1 MMKKN
6 IILNLILTCIVIL
19 NCSLNIIVNAA
30 ENSSR
35 ILINSS
41 KNNVSSNEK
50 FTISINANNTNIA
63 AYTLWIYYESDK
75 VECISQKENISI
87 QDNRIIYTWYS
98 SDGKNK
104 SLDTMIELE
113 FMPKQDGIATFSVA
127 GEFYSETG
135 EQLKLQ
141 GNSLDVV
148 IGDVT
153 LMSENSSIIETQ
165 EENSSQAD
173 TKEEDADLL
182 AEVQN
187 DDSSLN
193 LGIMR
198 TNREGIT
205 PEFNAEI
212 LEYYL
217 VVDETV
223 NDLDITAIP
232 VSKKAEVIISGN
244 KNLKNGLNIV
254 KITVSLNGNSRTY
267 TIHVT
272 KTNDVNEANT
282 NLETLAIENYTLEP
296 EFQNSITN
304 YHVEVANTENLANIL
319 AIAEDSNA
327 KVKIE
332 GNNELKYG
340 SNNVVVT
347 VTARDGITEKK
358 YNIEVYKR
366 NDEEESAYKEETKEN
381 NEEVNRL
388 LEEKSIETAE
398 NKENQENDNEVKDK
412 SKVIV
417 IVVIILA
424 IIVIGVALI
433 IVRKKKKKA

>member
-1 MMKKN
+1 MKKN

-19 NCSLNIIVNAA
+19 NCSLNITVNAV

-41 KNNVSSNEK
+41 KKNVSSNEK
-50 FTISINANNTNIA
+50 FIISINANNTNIA

-87 QDNRIIYTWYS
+87 QSNRIIYAWYS

-113 FMPKQDGIATFSVA
+113 FMPKQYGIATFSVA

-173 TKEEDADLL
+173 TKEDADLL

-254 KITVSLNGNSRTY
+254 KITVSLNGNSKTY

-272 KTNDVNEANT
+272 KTSNVSDANT

-319 AIAEDSNA
+319 AIAEDSSAN
-327 KVKIE
+327 VKIE
-332 GNNELKYG
+332 GNNDLKYG

-347 VTARDGITEKK
+347 VTARDGITDKK
-358 YNIEVYKR
+358 YNIEIYKR
-366 NDEEESAYKEETKEN
+366 NDEEENVYKEEIKEN
-381 NEEVNRL
+381 NEEVNML

-398 NKENQENDNEVKDK
+398 SKENQEDNNEVKDK
-412 SKVIV
+412 SKAIV

>member
-19 NCSLNIIVNAA
+19 TCRLNITVNAV
-30 ENSSR
+30 ENSSG
-35 ILINSS
+35 ILIKSS

-50 FTISINANNTNIA
+50 FTISIDANNTNIA

-113 FMPKQDGIATFSVA
+113 FMPKQYGIATFSVA

-135 EQLKLQ
+135 EPLKLQ

-153 LMSENSSIIETQ
+153 LLS
-165 EENSSQAD
+165 ENSSQAD

-198 TNREGIT
+198 TNHEGIT

-244 KNLKNGLNIV
+244 KNLKSGLNIV
-254 KITVSLNGNSRTY
+254 KITVSLNGNSKTY

-272 KTNDVNEANT
+272 KTSDVNDANT

-319 AIAEDSNA
+319 AIAEDSSA

-358 YNIEVYKR
+358 YNIDVYKR
-366 NDEEESAYKEETKEN
+366 NDEEESAYKEEAKEN

-388 LEEKSIETAE
+388 LEEKSIETEE
-398 NKENQENDNEVKDK
+398 NKENQEDNNEVKDK
-412 SKVIV
+412 SKVIL

>member
-1 MMKKN
+1 MKKN

-19 NCSLNIIVNAA
+19 NCSLNITVNAV
-30 ENSSR
+30 ENSTR

-50 FTISINANNTNIA
+50 FIISINANNTNIA

-87 QDNRIIYTWYS
+87 QSNRIIYAWYS

-113 FMPKQDGIATFSVA
+113 FMPKQYGIATFSVA

-173 TKEEDADLL
+173 TKEDADLL

-232 VSKKAEVIISGN
+232 VSKKAEIVIVGN
-244 KNLKNGLNIV
+244 KNLKSGINKV
-254 KITVSLNGNSRTY
+254 KITVSLNGNSKTY
-267 TIHVT
+267 TINVT
-272 KTNDVNEANT
+272 KTDNPNKANA
-282 NLETLAIENYTLEP
+282 NLETLAIQNYTLEP

-304 YHVEVANTENLANIL
+304 YYAEVANTETLVNIL
-319 AIAEDSNA
+319 AIAEDSSAN
-327 KVKIE
+327 VKIE
-332 GNNELKYG
+332 GNNDLKYG

-347 VTARDGITEKK
+347 VTARDGITDKK
-358 YNIEVYKR
+358 YNIEIYKR
-366 NDEEESAYKEETKEN
+366 NDEEENVYKEEIKEN
-381 NEEVNRL
+381 NEEVNML

-398 NKENQENDNEVKDK
+398 NKENQAEDNEVNGK

-417 IVVIILA
+417 IVVIIVA

>member
-19 NCSLNIIVNAA
+19 NCSLNITVNAV
-30 ENSSR
+30 ENSTR

-50 FTISINANNTNIA
+50 FIISINANNTNIA

-87 QDNRIIYTWYS
+87 QSNRIIYTWYS

-113 FMPKQDGIATFSVA
+113 FMPKQYGIATFSVA

-173 TKEEDADLL
+173 TKEDADLL

-244 KNLKNGLNIV
+244 KNLKGGLNIV
-254 KITVSLNGNSRTY
+254 KITVSLNGNSKTY

-272 KTNDVNEANT
+272 KTSNVSDANT

-319 AIAEDSNA
+319 AIAEDSSAN
-327 KVKIE
+327 VKIE
-332 GNNELKYG
+332 GNNDLKYG

-347 VTARDGITEKK
+347 VTARDGITDKK
-358 YNIEVYKR
+358 YNIEIYKR
-366 NDEEESAYKEETKEN
+366 NDEEENVYKEEIKEN
-381 NEEVNRL
+381 NEEVNML

-398 NKENQENDNEVKDK
+398 SKENQEDNNEVKDK
-412 SKVIV
+412 SKAIV

>member
-19 NCSLNIIVNAA
+19 NCSLNITVNAV
-30 ENSSR
+30 ENSTR

-50 FTISINANNTNIA
+50 FIISINANNTNIA

-87 QDNRIIYTWYS
+87 QSNRIIYAWYS

-113 FMPKQDGIATFSVA
+113 FMPKQYGIATFSVA

-173 TKEEDADLL
+173 TKEDADLL

-232 VSKKAEVIISGN
+232 VSKKAEIVIVGN
-244 KNLKNGLNIV
+244 KNLKSGINKV
-254 KITVSLNGNSRTY
+254 KITVSLNGNSKTY
-267 TIHVT
+267 TINVT
-272 KTNDVNEANT
+272 KTDNPNKANA
-282 NLETLAIENYTLEP
+282 NLETLAIQNYTLEP

-304 YHVEVANTENLANIL
+304 YYAEVANTETLVNIL
-319 AIAEDSNA
+319 AIAEDSSAN
-327 KVKIE
+327 VKIE
-332 GNNELKYG
+332 GNNDLKYG

-347 VTARDGITEKK
+347 VTARDGITDKK
-358 YNIEVYKR
+358 YNIEIYKR
-366 NDEEESAYKEETKEN
+366 NDEEENVYKEEIKEN
-381 NEEVNRL
+381 NEEVNML

-398 NKENQENDNEVKDK
+398 NKENQAEDNEVNGK

-417 IVVIILA
+417 IVVIIVA

>member
-1 MMKKN
+1 MKKN

-19 NCSLNIIVNAA
+19 NCSLNITVNAV
-30 ENSSR
+30 ENSTR

-50 FTISINANNTNIA
+50 FIISINANNTNIA

-87 QDNRIIYTWYS
+87 QSNRIIYAWYS

-113 FMPKQDGIATFSVA
+113 FMPKQYGIATFSVA

-173 TKEEDADLL
+173 TKEDADLL

-198 TNREGIT
+198 TNREEIT

-254 KITVSLNGNSRTY
+254 KITVSLNGNSKTY

-272 KTNDVNEANT
+272 KTSNVSDANT

-319 AIAEDSNA
+319 AIAEDSSAN
-327 KVKIE
+327 VKIE
-332 GNNELKYG
+332 GNNDLKYG

-347 VTARDGITEKK
+347 VTARDGITDKK
-358 YNIEVYKR
+358 YNIEIYKR
-366 NDEEESAYKEETKEN
+366 NDEEENVYKEEIKEN
-381 NEEVNRL
+381 NEEVNML

-398 NKENQENDNEVKDK
+398 SKENQEDNNEVKDK
-412 SKVIV
+412 SKAIV

>member
-1 MMKKN
+1 MKKN

-19 NCSLNIIVNAA
+19 NCSLNITVNAV
-30 ENSSR
+30 ENSTR

-41 KNNVSSNEK
+41 KKNVSSNEK
-50 FTISINANNTNIA
+50 FIISINANNTNIA

-87 QDNRIIYTWYS
+87 QSNRIIYAWYS

-113 FMPKQDGIATFSVA
+113 FMPKQYGIATFSVA

-173 TKEEDADLL
+173 TKEDADLL

-254 KITVSLNGNSRTY
+254 KITVSLNGNSKTY

-272 KTNDVNEANT
+272 KTSNVSDANT

-319 AIAEDSNA
+319 AIAEDSSAN
-327 KVKIE
+327 VKIE
-332 GNNELKYG
+332 GNNDLKYG
-340 SNNVVVT
+340 SKNVVVT
-347 VTARDGITEKK
+347 VTARDGITDKK
-358 YNIEVYKR
+358 YNIEIYKR
-366 NDEEESAYKEETKEN
+366 NDEEENVYKEEIKEN
-381 NEEVNRL
+381 NEEVNML

-398 NKENQENDNEVKDK
+398 SKENQEDNNEVKDK
-412 SKVIV
+412 SKAIV

>member
-1 MMKKN
+1 MKISK
-6 IILNLILTCIVIL
+6 ILNLILICIVIL
-19 NCSLNIIVNAA
+19 NCSLSITVNA
-30 ENSSR
+30 ENSSQ
-35 ILINSS
+35 IIISSS
-41 KNNVSSNEK
+41 KNSVASNEA
-50 FTISINANNTNIA
+50 FTILLSANNTNIA
-63 AYTLWIYYESDK
+63 AYTLWIYYESEK
-75 VECISQKENISI
+75 VECISQIDNINI
-87 QDNRIIYTWYS
+87 QNNKIIYTWYS
-98 SDGKNK
+98 NDGENK
-104 SLDTMIELE
+104 SLDDMLELE
-113 FMPKQDGIATFSVA
+113 FVPKQDGIATFSVT

-135 EQLKLQ
+135 KQLKLQ

-153 LMSENSSIIETQ
+153 LMAENNSMIETQ
-165 EENSSQAD
+165 EENSSQ
-173 TKEEDADLL
+173 KNSQEDADLL

-198 TNREGIT
+198 TNQEGIT
-205 PEFNAEI
+205 PNFNAEI

-223 NDLDITAIP
+223 NNLDITAIP
-232 VSKKAEVIISGN
+232 VSKKAEIVIVGN
-244 KNLKNGLNIV
+244 KNLKSGINKV
-254 KITVSLNGNSRTY
+254 KITVSLNGNSKTY
-267 TIHVT
+267 TINVT
-272 KTNDVNEANT
+272 KTDNPNKANA
-282 NLETLAIENYTLEP
+282 NLETLAIQNYTLEP

-319 AIAEDSNA
+319 AIAEDSSA

-358 YNIEVYKR
+358 YNIDVYKR
-366 NDEEESAYKEETKEN
+366 NDEEERAYKEEAKEN

-388 LEEKSIETAE
+388 LEEKSIETEE
-398 NKENQENDNEVKDK
+398 NKENQEDNNEVKDK
-412 SKVIV
+412 SKVIL

-424 IIVIGVALI
+424 IIVIGVVI
-433 IVRKKKKKA
+433 IAVRKYTRSRK

>member
-1 MMKKN
+1 MKKN

-19 NCSLNIIVNAA
+19 NCSLNITVNAV
-30 ENSSR
+30 ENSTR

-50 FTISINANNTNIA
+50 FIISINANNTNIA

-87 QDNRIIYTWYS
+87 QSNRIIYAWYS

-113 FMPKQDGIATFSVA
+113 FMPKQYGIATFSVA

-173 TKEEDADLL
+173 TKEDADLL

-232 VSKKAEVIISGN
+232 VSKKAEIVIVGN
-244 KNLKNGLNIV
+244 KNLKSGINKV
-254 KITVSLNGNSRTY
+254 KITVSLNGNSKTY
-267 TIHVT
+267 TINVT
-272 KTNDVNEANT
+272 KTDNPNKANA
-282 NLETLAIENYTLEP
+282 NLETLAIQNYTLEP

-304 YHVEVANTENLANIL
+304 YYAEVANTETLVNIL
-319 AIAEDSNA
+319 AIAEDSSAN
-327 KVKIE
+327 VKIE
-332 GNNELKYG
+332 GNNDLKYG

-347 VTARDGITEKK
+347 VTARDGITDKK
-358 YNIEVYKR
+358 YNIEIYKR
-366 NDEEESAYKEETKEN
+366 NDEEENVYKEEIKEN
-381 NEEVNRL
+381 NEEVNML

-398 NKENQENDNEVKDK
+398 SKENQAEDNEVNAKT
-412 SKVIV
+412 KVIV

>member
-1 MMKKN
+1 MKRKH

-19 NCSLNIIVNAA
+19 NCSLNITVNAV

-41 KNNVSSNEK
+41 KKNVSSNEK
-50 FTISINANNTNIA
+50 FIISINANNTNIA

-87 QDNRIIYTWYS
+87 QSNRIIYAWYS

-113 FMPKQDGIATFSVA
+113 FMPKQYGIATFSVA

-173 TKEEDADLL
+173 TKEDADLL

-232 VSKKAEVIISGN
+232 VSKKAEIVIVGN
-244 KNLKNGLNIV
+244 KNLKSGINKV
-254 KITVSLNGNSRTY
+254 KITVSLNGNSKTY
-267 TIHVT
+267 TINVT
-272 KTNDVNEANT
+272 KTDNPNKANA
-282 NLETLAIENYTLEP
+282 NLETLAIQNYTLEP

-304 YHVEVANTENLANIL
+304 YYAEVANTETLVNIL
-319 AIAEDSNA
+319 AIAEDSSAN
-327 KVKIE
+327 VKIE
-332 GNNELKYG
+332 GNNDLKYG

-347 VTARDGITEKK
+347 VTARDGITDKK
-358 YNIEVYKR
+358 YNIEIYKR
-366 NDEEESAYKEETKEN
+366 NDEEENVYKEEIKEN
-381 NEEVNRL
+381 NEEVNML

-398 NKENQENDNEVKDK
+398 SKENQEDNNEVKDK
-412 SKVIV
+412 SKAIV

>member
-1 MMKKN
+1 MKRKHIILN
-6 IILNLILTCIVIL
+6 IILICIAILSYNLIIT
-19 NCSLNIIVNAA
+19 VNA
-30 ENSSR
+30 ENSSQ
-35 ILINSS
+35 IIISSS
-41 KNNVSSNEK
+41 KNSVASNEA
-50 FTISINANNTNIA
+50 FTILLSANNTNIA
-63 AYTLWIYYESDK
+63 AYTLWIYYESEK
-75 VECISQKENISI
+75 VECISQIDNINI
-87 QDNRIIYTWYS
+87 QNNKIIYTWYS
-98 SDGKNK
+98 NDGENK
-104 SLDTMIELE
+104 SLDDMLELE
-113 FMPKQDGIATFSVA
+113 FVPKQEGIATFSVT

-135 EQLKLQ
+135 KQLKLQ

-153 LMSENSSIIETQ
+153 LMAENNSMIETQ
-165 EENSSQAD
+165 EENSSQKN
-173 TKEEDADLL
+173 TQEDADLL

-198 TNREGIT
+198 TNQEGIT
-205 PEFNAEI
+205 PNFNAEI

-223 NDLDITAIP
+223 NNLDITAIP
-232 VSKKAEVIISGN
+232 VSKKAEIVIVGN
-244 KNLKNGLNIV
+244 KNLKSGINKV
-254 KITVSLNGNSRTY
+254 KITVSLNGNSKTY
-267 TIHVT
+267 TINVT
-272 KTNDVNEANT
+272 KTDNPNKANA
-282 NLETLAIENYTLEP
+282 NLETLAIQNYTLEP

-304 YHVEVANTENLANIL
+304 YYAEVANTETLVNIL
-319 AIAEDSNA
+319 AIAEDSSAN
-327 KVKIE
+327 VKIE
-332 GNNELKYG
+332 GNNDLKYG

-358 YNIEVYKR
+358 YNIEIYKR
-366 NDEEESAYKEETKEN
+366 NDEEENVYKEEIKEN
-381 NEEVNRL
+381 NEEVNML

-398 NKENQENDNEVKDK
+398 SKENQAEDNEVNGK

>member
-19 NCSLNIIVNAA
+19 NCSLNITVNAV
-30 ENSSR
+30 ENSTR

-50 FTISINANNTNIA
+50 FIISINANNTNIA

-87 QDNRIIYTWYS
+87 QSNRIIYAWYS

-113 FMPKQDGIATFSVA
+113 FMPKQYGIATFSVA

-173 TKEEDADLL
+173 TKEDADLL

-254 KITVSLNGNSRTY
+254 KITVSLNGNSKTY

-272 KTNDVNEANT
+272 KTSNVSDANT

-319 AIAEDSNA
+319 AIAEDSSAN
-327 KVKIE
+327 VKIE
-332 GNNELKYG
+332 GNNDLKYG

-347 VTARDGITEKK
+347 VTARDGITDKK
-358 YNIEVYKR
+358 YNIEIYKR
-366 NDEEESAYKEETKEN
+366 NDEEENVYKEEIKEN
-381 NEEVNRL
+381 NEEVNML

-398 NKENQENDNEVKDK
+398 SKENQEDNNEVKDK